1 RSCPAC
7 SLAGR
12 APATSRPRAAPAPSR
27 IPSVVAF
34 TSSLEW
40 IGSVSQDLGQEVLC
54 PVRLGGGEEGFR
66 LLPLHDSAVVH
77 EHHAARHAAGE
88 THLVGDHHHGQA
100 PAGQGGHDLHP
111 PVDYPG
117 IERRGGPRG
126 IFSAA
131 AASRPFTFRGASMMF
146 CSTVMWG
153 KRLKDWNTIPTSVRS
168 LTRLA
173 PSPEIGCPCTRIS
186 PFWMG
191 SRRFTHRI
199 RVLLPDPEGPQT
211 TMTSPASTLRST
223 SVSTWWSRNHF
234 LTALNSIAAATGSSA
249 TR

>member
-1 RSCPAC
+1 MRTRS
-7 SLAGR
+7 
-12 APATSRPRAAPAPSR
+12 SRPRA
-27 IPSVVAF
+27 
-34 TSSLEW
+34 
-40 IGSVSQDLGQEVLC
+40 
-54 PVRLGGGEEGFR
+54 
-66 LLPLHDSAVVH
+66 
-77 EHHAARHAAGE
+77 
-88 THLVGDHHHGQA
+88 
-100 PAGQGGHDLHP
+100 
-111 PVDYPG
+111 
-117 IERRGGPRG
+117 

-199 RVLLPDPEGPQT
+199 RGLLPDPEGPQT

-223 SVSTWWSRNHF
+223 SVSTWWSPNHL
-234 LTALNSIAAATGSSA
+234 LTALNSIAAATGA
-249 TR
+249 PLLDDQQHVARIHGLAGRHPDLLHRAHHLRLEFVLH